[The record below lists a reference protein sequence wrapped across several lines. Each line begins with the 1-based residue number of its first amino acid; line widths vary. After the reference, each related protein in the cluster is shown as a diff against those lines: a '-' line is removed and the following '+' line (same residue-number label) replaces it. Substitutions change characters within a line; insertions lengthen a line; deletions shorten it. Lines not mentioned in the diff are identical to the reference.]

1 MGESTF
7 TAAQV
12 DAAVARLQ
20 EEEGRFAHAQE
31 IVTHSAPG
39 LQRILNAALQE
50 GGFFEGAHAAESER
64 VAAIEDPAE
73 RLHGVRVL
81 AAEETRI
88 GMLIGVAVGLELGDE
103 LRRGIASEDP
113 QPGESNA

>member
-1 MGESTF
+1 VGERTF

-12 DAAVARLQ
+12 DAAVARLADD
-20 EEEGRFAHAQE
+20 GRFAHAQE

-39 LQRILNAALQE
+39 LQRILNAALEE

-73 RLHGVRVL
+73 RLNGVRVL

-103 LRRGIASEDP
+103 LRRSAGP
-113 QPGESNA
+113 QSTEPGETPA

>member
-1 MGESTF
+1 VGERTF

-12 DAAVARLQ
+12 DAAVERLV
-20 EEEGRFAHAQE
+20 EEGRFAHAQE
-31 IVTHSAPG
+31 IVTHAAPG
-39 LQRILNAALQE
+39 LQRILNAALHE

-64 VAAIEDPAE
+64 VASIEDPAE
-73 RLHGVRVL
+73 RLQGVRVL

-103 LRRGIASEDP
+103 LRRAADGQTTE
-113 QPGESNA
+113 PGDRNA